1 MMKKIIAILLALLM
15 LLCVTA
21 CGKKDPDAPDNMKSA
36 TVPGEPFRLYVPEN
50 WSENTVSGISG
61 AYLSAEEKIMVSA
74 RYVTPEN
81 ANMTLDGYLDLCCE
95 QYAKSMKGFE
105 IKERAAALLG
115 GANAVRLNY
124 KMTLGE
130 REMTCFQITALHGG
144 DMVSLN
150 GYCPADRYETFSA
163 DFDQIISA
171 FTLCEKTP
179 VEGAE
184 VVDKDTPDGME
195 IASADHIE
203 YRLYVPKAW
212 VCNAESGV
220 SEAYYPESGK
230 PNVTVTSYTPD
241 VSISLKDYFLRCEE
255 EYKKVLP
262 EYERSE
268 SEQTLTV
275 GGRTAYA
282 YTYTTT
288 VEGTTVKVMQTIF
301 AYNEQI
307 YSVTYTALADRF
319 DAHRGDVDRILS
331 SFTFR

>member
-1 MMKKIIAILLALLM
+1 MSELVYKEIDKK
-15 LLCVTA
+15 
-21 CGKKDPDAPDNMKSA
+21 
-36 TVPGEPFRLYVPEN
+36 
-50 WSENTVSGISG
+50 
-61 AYLSAEEKIMVSA
+61 
-74 RYVTPEN
+74 
-81 ANMTLDGYLDLCCE
+81 
-95 QYAKSMKGFE
+95 E
-105 IKERAAALLG
+105 I
-115 GANAVRLNY
+115 N
-124 KMTLGE
+124 
-130 REMTCFQITALHGG
+130 
-144 DMVSLN
+144 D
-150 GYCPADRYETFSA
+150 
-163 DFDQIISA
+163 
-171 FTLCEKTP
+171 
-179 VEGAE
+179 E
-184 VVDKDTPDGME
+184 VVDKYTPSGMKKASDDGVQY
-195 IASADHIE
+195 AC
-203 YRLYVPKAW
+203 YVPKNW
-212 VCNAESGV
+212 VTDLSDKMTY
-220 SEAYYPESGK
+220 AYYPESGK